1 MAINLVHRKD
11 LDDRVE
17 RLAARLGLSGR
28 GRKTA
33 IIERVLTVL
42 EEQVAHSRPRRADIE
57 ASLNR
62 YIRAGRDCARDT
74 ATAANGRCRRPC
86 RKLSTMIGACRG
98 DRSGYLGDPG
108 NPPGGGRGASV
119 S

>member
-17 RLAARLGLSGR
+17 RLAAQLGLSGR

-33 IIERVLTVL
+33 IIERALTVL
-42 EEQVAHSRPRRADIE
+42 EERVAHSHPQRADIE

-62 YIRAGRDCARDT
+62 YIRAGRDLRERYAD
-74 ATAANGRCRRPC
+74 GSGPP
-86 RKLSTMIGACRG
+86 LSQALQEALYDDRG
-98 DRSGYLGDPG
+98 LPK
-108 NPPGGGRGASV
+108 
-119 S
+119 

>member
-17 RLAARLGLSGR
+17 RLAAQLGLSGR

-33 IIERVLTVL
+33 IIERALTVL
-42 EEQVAHSRPRRADIE
+42 EERVAHSHPQRVDIE

-62 YIRAGRDCARDT
+62 YIGAGRDLRERYAD
-74 ATAANGRCRRPC
+74 ASGPP
-86 RKLSTMIGACRG
+86 LSQALQEALYDDRG
-98 DRSGYLGDPG
+98 LPK
-108 NPPGGGRGASV
+108 
-119 S
+119 